1 MAQVNTISQLGM
13 DDIASSGVK
22 KVRKSDS
29 KFSDIMSESEKSNQD
44 EQKCTRASDKGSAS
58 ARYNESKNSAK
69 KVESTVD
76 QKKNNVSKND
86 NIVLA
91 DVMQEASKSVDAFKE
106 KIADT
111 LGISKEEL
119 EEIMAELG
127 LTTMDLFDVNTLK
140 DLVLQVNGLSD
151 PSELLTNEAVCNQLA
166 DLLQTVDEFV
176 QVTDMEQFVQMALIE
191 QTDDFSAVL
200 DEVDADGIDA
210 NEVDMVEHADAQTEE
225 PMITVQRK
233 VASDSEE
240 SGAKND
246 SKQDDQNVESQFNQ
260 FVQNLSN
267 STQGVDATPNSHFE
281 RLQQMQEIVDQVV
294 ENIKITL
301 SADSTS
307 MEIQLNPEHLGKV
320 NLSVLAKHGQLTA
333 SFVVDN
339 HMAKEAIESQLNVL
353 KECLNEQG
361 IKVEAIEVTVAEQG
375 FSQNDFMN
383 QGQGNFQ
390 NQAKR
395 SNSASRMRKED
406 DLTEEVEEE
415 SVSINAINKGNGTV
429 DFSA

>member
-1 MAQVNTISQLGM
+1 MAQVNTISQLSM

-29 KFSDIMSESEKSNQD
+29 TFSDIMSESAKSNQD

-58 ARYNESKNSAK
+58 ARYNESKSSAK

-210 NEVDMVEHADAQTEE
+210 NGVDMVEQADAQTEE
-225 PMITVQRK
+225 PMITVQRE

-395 SNSASRMRKED
+395 SNTANRMRKED

-415 SVSINAINKGNGTV
+415 SVSINAINEGNGTV

>member
-1 MAQVNTISQLGM
+1 MAQVNAISQLSM

-29 KFSDIMSESEKSNQD
+29 TFSDIMSESAKSNQD

-69 KVESTVD
+69 KVESTAD
-76 QKKNNVSKND
+76 QKKNISKND

-91 DVMQEASKSVDAFKE
+91 DVMQEASKSVDAFQE

-127 LTTMDLFDVNTLK
+127 LTTMDLFNVNTLK

-151 PSELLTNEAVCNQLA
+151 PSELLTNEVVCNQLA

-176 QVTDMEQFVQMALIE
+176 QVTDMEQFVQMASIE
-191 QTDDFSAVL
+191 QTDDFSTVL

-210 NEVDMVEHADAQTEE
+210 NEADMVEQTDAQIEE
-225 PMITVQRK
+225 PMITVQRE

-246 SKQDDQNVESQFNQ
+246 SKQDDQNIESQFNQ

-281 RLQQMQEIVDQVV
+281 HLQQMQEIVDQVV

-339 HMAKEAIESQLNVL
+339 HMAKEAIESQLSVL

-383 QGQGNFQ
+383 QGQGSFQ

-415 SVSINAINKGNGTV
+415 SVSINAINEGNGTV

>member
-22 KVRKSDS
+22 KVRKSES
-29 KFSDIMSESEKSNQD
+29 SFSDIMSESAKSNQE

-58 ARYNESKNSAK
+58 ARYNENKNSAK

-76 QKKNNVSKND
+76 QKKNNVSKSD
-86 NIVLA
+86 NIDLA
-91 DVMQEASKSVDAFKE
+91 DVMQEASKSIETFKE

-210 NEVDMVEHADAQTEE
+210 IGVDMIEQADGQTEE
-225 PMITVQRK
+225 PMITVQRE

-240 SGAKND
+240 SGTKNN

-383 QGQGNFQ
+383 QGQGSFQ

-395 SNSASRMRKED
+395 SNRANRMRKED

-415 SVSINAINKGNGTV
+415 SVSINEINEGNGTV

>member
-1 MAQVNTISQLGM
+1 MAQVNTIGQLSM

-29 KFSDIMSESEKSNQD
+29 TFSDIMSESAKSNPD

-58 ARYNESKNSAK
+58 ARYNENKNIAK

-76 QKKNNVSKND
+76 PKKSNVSKND

-140 DLVLQVNGLSD
+140 DVVLQVNGLSD

-191 QTDDFSAVL
+191 QADDFSAVL

-210 NEVDMVEHADAQTEE
+210 NRADMVEQADGQTEE
-225 PMITVQRK
+225 PMITVQRE
-233 VASDSEE
+233 VAYDSEE

-339 HMAKEAIESQLNVL
+339 YVAKEAIESQLNVL

-383 QGQGNFQ
+383 QGQGSFQ

-395 SNSASRMRKED
+395 SNRANRMRKED

-415 SVSINAINKGNGTV
+415 SVSINEINEGNGTV